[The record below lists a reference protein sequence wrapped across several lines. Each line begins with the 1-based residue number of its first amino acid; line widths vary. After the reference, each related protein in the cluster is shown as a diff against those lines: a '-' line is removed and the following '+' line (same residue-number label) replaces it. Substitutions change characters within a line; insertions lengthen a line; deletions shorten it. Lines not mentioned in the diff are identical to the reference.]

1 MTKVWGPSVWLLFH
15 TLVEKIKPEYF
26 ESEKGILIKFI
37 RDTCRNLPCPTC
49 SIDATNILQN
59 LNEKFIVN
67 KEDLI
72 NFVHSF
78 HNRVNQKL
86 RKPQYSVDEL
96 NKYKNA
102 NTINIIKNFFNNM
115 NKKSGSFKMMSMNF
129 HKTQVLSNYHVYLTK
144 NLYKFEL

>member
-1 MTKVWGPSVWLLFH
+1 MTKVWGPSVWLIFH

-26 ESEKGILIKFI
+26 ESEKDILIKFI

-59 LNEKFIVN
+59 LNEKIIVN

-86 RKPQYSVDEL
+86 RKSQYSVDEL

-115 NKKSGSFKMMSMNF
+115 NKKSGSFKMMSMNL
-129 HKTQVLSNYHVYLTK
+129 HKNQVLSNYHMYLTN